1 MWGKELFTLLFGNPS
16 DSLLFEEVDSVYM
29 QALQPASPAE
39 MTDPEACLQFCVKMM
54 EALFDAEISKRLAIG
69 SYASAVQQP
78 QHVEVATLVDLPG
91 VRAGEYLKRSEDH
104 EHVWTVK
111 ESCNILLS
119 WLWRY
124 CLEGKHNAGS
134 VTAFEKDNH
143 GDMSIVAAAT
153 NLRCHSFHIP
163 VATLFAIKK
172 IAGNIIP
179 AVASTNAIVAGLQ
192 VLTAVKLISMKGAP
206 REEVAKA
213 MKYSYLLKVK
223 NNKVCVDEPYQK

>member
-16 DSLLFEEVDSVYM
+16 ESLLFEEVDSVYM
-29 QALQPASPAE
+29 QSLQPASPDE
-39 MTDPEACLQFCVKMM
+39 LKDSEACLQFCVRMM

-69 SYASAVQQP
+69 SYATSARKP
-78 QHVEVATLVDLPG
+78 QRVEVMSLLDLPG
-91 VRAGEYLKRSEDH
+91 VQEGVYLKRSEDH

-119 WLWRY
+119 WLWRF
-124 CLEGKHNAGS
+124 CLEGKHATG
-134 VTAFEKDNH
+134 VITTFEKDNH

-153 NLRCHSFHIP
+153 NLRCYSFHIP
-163 VATLFAIKK
+163 AATLFAIKK

-192 VLTAVKLISMKGAP
+192 VLTAVKLISMKDAP
-206 REEVAKA
+206 REDVAKA

-223 NNKVCVDEPYQK
+223 NSKVREEEEHQK